1 MHGNASESLRV
12 KGCVCVS
19 AICTYKRSNGYGKRE
34 KGGRE
39 PIVFGVEREKALL
52 YVAIIETMS
61 VIILRIERQ
70 YKQFPYITT

>member
-1 MHGNASESLRV
+1 
-12 KGCVCVS
+12 
-19 AICTYKRSNGYGKRE
+19 
-34 KGGRE
+34 
-39 PIVFGVEREKALL
+39 VFGVEQEKALL

>member
-1 MHGNASESLRV
+1 MCTREWR
-12 KGCVCVS
+12 
-19 AICTYKRSNGYGKRE
+19 AICTKDRTANGGWR
-34 KGGRE
+34 GRGRE

>member
-1 MHGNASESLRV
+1 M
-12 KGCVCVS
+12 KD
-19 AICTYKRSNGYGKRE
+19 
-34 KGGRE
+34 GRRAE
-39 PIVFGVEREKALL
+39 REREKERESIVEKALS

>member
-1 MHGNASESLRV
+1 MRGNGGERAARKRSV
-12 KGCVCVS
+12 WVCVRYGTK
-19 AICTYKRSNGYGKRE
+19 ARTANGVN
-34 KGGRE
+34 KGGGE
-39 PIVFGVEREKALL
+39 NPIVFGVEREKALL